1 MAVDYAKIK
10 ALSQQI
16 LECIGDMPEGENPS
30 LPKQSNDYNGN
41 GQEGVDDLSPAA
53 EEGDTGG
60 APNEDKKEPAD
71 EEKKKKKDASL
82 AMMGSV
88 LASRLGK

>member
-1 MAVDYAKIK
+1 MSKIDYSKIK

-16 LECIGDMPEGENPS
+16 LECIGDYSEGEKPS
-30 LPKQSNDYNGN
+30 LPKQENDFNDG
-41 GQEGVDDLSPAA
+41 GQESLDDLSPAA

-60 APNEDKKEPAD
+60 APSETAPD
-71 EEKKKKKDASL
+71 KKKKKDASL

-88 LASRLGK
+88 LASKFGK